1 MQINFNTT
9 GLDILPTDESYR
21 YRSIMGEH
29 TLTLYFS
36 LPTYTDIPTG
46 AWCEFQGERYTLN
59 QPAKVV
65 KHNTHHFEYTLTMDS
80 EGANLRNYK
89 LRNPNDKT
97 LKFPFTA
104 SPRYHIQILVDCL
117 NMIDS
122 GWQVGTTIEA
132 FEKLVSYNHNNCLEA
147 LDMIAKAFE
156 TEYEIIGK
164 TIHLHKVEYFKD
176 NPLPLQYGKGK
187 GFKTGVSRT
196 TEQSRITRLYVQ
208 GGERNIDRSKYG
220 NKELL
225 LPKSQ
230 EYTYE
235 GVTFVSDDKGLSIA
249 IKNAQNNGFVNEQ
262 SLDLSHIYPKRKGT
276 ITEVFEVN
284 HDKHFCDF
292 TDTSIPQALNFWD
305 MRINGEKMVIY
316 FESGMLSGREFDV
329 QKYDHTQKRFQ
340 LVPKEE
346 DGTTMPNDIFKPAIG
361 DEYSVYNM
369 QMPNAYI
376 CDNATKSGASWEM
389 MKEAC
394 KYLYENRADLFTFT
408 GELDGIWAKKQ
419 WTNVGGRLKMGAYI
433 HFSDNEFQRTP
444 VAIRIVGLK
453 EYVNNPYSPQIELSN
468 KVQGHSFAS
477 EMRKLQNQ
485 EVYFGELNKK
495 AISETKRSWRDAQ
508 ETIKQIEEAFP
519 EYTKN
524 IIPATVQTMMALIGN
539 KSTQFDFVVSKANPI
554 KAPHTL
560 YFDKNTKQI
569 NAGSGWLKHFTLGSS
584 DITPNRDT
592 NSYKYWNIPA
602 FVSGRLDD
610 KAKTYYLYIKA
621 SKASEIGE
629 FILSENKIDIEQ
641 EAGYYHFLYA
651 TVNSEY
657 NGERGIAQLN
667 GFTEITGGQIKTDK
681 ITSGNGQ
688 QYIHLFD
695 DHIEIKAN
703 LKITDGNKTEI
714 KQLVNPDL
722 LSLEN
727 RLKQYTTDTNTTLET
742 KLKEYANKGEIYLR
756 GTGLNRHAAPI
767 IQINGQN
774 VVPDNYRGL
783 YLAVIRRSDLQV
795 IFKQNY
801 DTFAND
807 FDDSNK
813 LADYLN
819 GLNSDVLVALVS
831 RDSFT
836 QGNNNGKKFVNALI
850 SCGANDDNSKF
861 VSRMPYAFL
870 GIPNI
875 SKGNGIEV
883 YTSDAG
889 NAPYAEIATKIINGT
904 PQGMNNV
911 FNGMLQ
917 AEQQAR
923 TQAINEANANTN
935 AKFQEAKTFAEQKVN
950 ELNIGGRNLI
960 LNTTSGQVIYQ
971 LPLTKL
977 SLSSQL
983 EIGKQYTISWKGK
996 MVDNYLDNWVA
1007 VQRLNAWEH
1016 SPDEVMIRER
1026 INSVEEKLYS
1036 YTFTAK
1042 NSSERPEI
1050 GIWIWGK
1057 VSIGSLKLEKGNK
1070 PTDWTP
1076 APEDLEA
1083 QIQTERQSREQ
1094 AIATA
1099 KTATE
1104 AYARTQSELTKA
1116 QAIAEANKQAGIA
1129 LTAEQQA
1136 RILQLQQ
1143 NLQQAKTFA
1152 EQKVNDLNIGGRNLI
1167 KGTANFELITEPFY
1181 LQSNYAGNGGVV
1193 SETFRGNKVVKLT
1206 SNWQGFQ
1213 CRTTFEDLPMIIS
1226 FWAKTTRPNIKIVCI
1241 TDSEVSYNSGR
1252 FLIADGVWHRYV
1264 ISKNGRIVTANPVRQ
1279 GFVEFCCTT
1288 EGKHIEEVYVSS
1300 FKFEYG
1306 NTPTDWTAAPEDL
1319 MNNVTAGGR
1328 NLVLNSKVNVTN
1340 NTYGILSF
1348 LLSEEPKVG
1357 EQLTITVKGELGA
1370 GKRCFTLYNKS
1381 GHQELC
1387 VLQDKGN
1394 GIFQSTF
1401 NWLPDPTNPK
1411 LLVIYVYDSSVVV
1424 NSTIEWVKVE
1434 RGDINRIDWSPAP
1447 EDIENKVADIQTD
1460 LHNAI
1465 NNAKALVDAERNNR
1479 LLTDK
1484 RVKAI
1489 EDLSEPENGKETA
1502 FSKGIKSLQTKTSP
1516 FSDTL
1521 IDGNVVATGTMIV
1534 GNSMGTQAGISGVGI
1549 ADNDIRFWA
1558 GSNYKDRS
1566 KAPFYVLQDGSIYA
1580 SKGQIG
1586 HFTVESAAKTSLRA
1600 NDLQI
1605 ESGGLIRSRGQAD
1618 NSRNT
1623 VVLINEK
1630 GTLNEPVGTRPAVRI
1645 DSYGFNPTSHTGL
1658 HVSSIGGRYNAGI
1671 VVESSGT
1678 GDNPYNSV
1686 AIDVRSGYILTSEKT
1701 AFLMKGKAIFEE
1713 TYVGTAYSNT
1723 ISLNI
1728 AKSHTYIFVNIA
1740 STIVY
1745 LPNRSEIERATGKT
1759 NTTFELQ
1766 ILLAHTATQNI
1777 RISSQAGGV
1786 LLNNSGNPM
1795 NDLNLGR
1802 GNALIL
1808 RYYDGYYYIMSH
1820 RE

>member
-9 GLDILPTDESYR
+9 RLDILPTDDSYR

-29 TLTLYFS
+29 TLNLYFA
-36 LPTYTDIPTG
+36 LPTYTEIPTG

-65 KHNTHHFEYTLTMDS
+65 KHNSRHFEYTLTMDS
-80 EGANLRNYK
+80 EGANLKNYK
-89 LRNPNDKT
+89 FRNPNDKT

-132 FEKLVSYNHNNCLEA
+132 NEKLISYNHNNCLEA

-230 EYTYE
+230 EYVYE

-249 IKNAQNNGFVNEQ
+249 IKNAQNNGFINEQ
-262 SLDLSHIYPKRKGT
+262 SLDLSHIYPSRKGT
-276 ITEVFEVN
+276 VSAVFEVD
-284 HDKHFCDF
+284 HDKHFYDF
-292 TDTSIPQALNFWD
+292 ADNTIPEALNFAD
-305 MRINGEKMVIY
+305 LQIKGEKMVIY
-316 FESGMLSGREFDV
+316 FESGMLSGREFEV
-329 QKYDHTQKRFQ
+329 SKYDHTKKRFQ

-346 DGTTMPNDIFKPAIG
+346 DGTTMPNDIFKPAAG
-361 DEYSVYNM
+361 DRYSVYNM
-369 QMPNAYI
+369 HLPAAYI

-408 GELDGIWAKKQ
+408 GDLDGIWAKKN
-419 WTNVGGRLKMGAYI
+419 WANVGGRLKMGGYI
-433 HFSDNEFQRTP
+433 NFSDNEFQRTP

-468 KVQGHSFAS
+468 KVQGHSFVS

-485 EVYFGELNKK
+485 EVYFGEMNKK
-495 AISETKRSWRDAQ
+495 AISETKRSWRNAL
-508 ETIKQIEEAFP
+508 ETIKQVEEAFP
-519 EYTKN
+519 EYTKS
-524 IIPATVQTMMALIGN
+524 IIPATVQTMMALVGN
-539 KSTQFDFVVSKANPI
+539 KSGQFAFVANKTNPI
-554 KAPHTL
+554 TIPHTL
-560 YFDKNTKQI
+560 YFDRNNKQI
-569 NAGSGWLKHFTLGSS
+569 NAGSGWIKHYTLGTT
-584 DITPNRDT
+584 DIKPIHSAADYR
-592 NSYKYWNIPA
+592 YWYVSQ

-621 SKASEIGE
+621 NKAIETAE
-629 FILSENKIDIEQ
+629 FVLSETKIDMEQ
-641 EAGYYHFLYA
+641 EAGFYHFLYA

-657 NGERGIAQLN
+657 DGERGISQFN
-667 GFTEITGGQIKTDK
+667 GFTEITGGQMVTNRIA
-681 ITSGNGQ
+681 SGNGQ
-688 QYIHLFD
+688 QYIELLD
-695 DHIEIKAN
+695 DEIRIKAN
-703 LKITDGNKTEI
+703 LHITDGNKTEI

-722 LSLEN
+722 LSLETK
-727 RLKQYTTDTNTTLET
+727 LKQYTNDQTRNIQVGGRNYVLDSRRSRRQKGYYIEFPLSKTLERGQYT
-742 KLKEYANKGEIYLR
+742 ASVDVELIKDVGFIGIIPAIIGKNSPYPTITLPTEGNKRYFFDIKI
-756 GTGLNRHAAPI
+756 TG
-767 IQINGQN
+767 G
-774 VVPDNYRGL
+774 D
-783 YLAVIRRSDLQV
+783 
-795 IFKQNY
+795 
-801 DTFAND
+801 
-807 FDDSNK
+807 
-813 LADYLN
+813 
-819 GLNSDVLVALVS
+819 
-831 RDSFT
+831 
-836 QGNNNGKKFVNALI
+836 VNAITLYPQKGYATPTYGTEGEAI
-850 SCGANDDNSKF
+850 FSNFKLERGNKATDWTPAPEDLEAQIQTERQ
-861 VSRMPYAFL
+861 SREQA
-870 GIPNI
+870 
-875 SKGNGIEV
+875 
-883 YTSDAG
+883 
-889 NAPYAEIATKIINGT
+889 IATAKTATENYARTQSELTKAQAIAEANRQVGIAIT
-904 PQGMNNV
+904 
-911 FNGMLQ
+911 

-923 TQAINEANANTN
+923 ILQLQQNL
-935 AKFQEAKTFAEQKVN
+935 QQAKTFAEQKVN
-950 ELNIGGRNLI
+950 ELQVGGRNLI

-971 LPLTKL
+971 PPLTKL
-977 SLSSQL
+977 FLSSQL
-983 EIGKQYTISWKGK
+983 EIGEQYTISWKGK

-1007 VQRLNAWEH
+1007 VQRLNEWEH

-1057 VSIGSLKLEKGNK
+1057 VSVGSLKLERGNK
-1070 PTDWTP
+1070 PT
-1076 APEDLEA
+1076 
-1083 QIQTERQSREQ
+1083 
-1094 AIATA
+1094 
-1099 KTATE
+1099 
-1104 AYARTQSELTKA
+1104 
-1116 QAIAEANKQAGIA
+1116 
-1129 LTAEQQA
+1129 
-1136 RILQLQQ
+1136 
-1143 NLQQAKTFA
+1143 
-1152 EQKVNDLNIGGRNLI
+1152 
-1167 KGTANFELITEPFY
+1167 
-1181 LQSNYAGNGGVV
+1181 
-1193 SETFRGNKVVKLT
+1193 
-1206 SNWQGFQ
+1206 
-1213 CRTTFEDLPMIIS
+1213 
-1226 FWAKTTRPNIKIVCI
+1226 
-1241 TDSEVSYNSGR
+1241 
-1252 FLIADGVWHRYV
+1252 
-1264 ISKNGRIVTANPVRQ
+1264 
-1279 GFVEFCCTT
+1279 
-1288 EGKHIEEVYVSS
+1288 
-1300 FKFEYG
+1300 
-1306 NTPTDWTAAPEDL
+1306 
-1319 MNNVTAGGR
+1319 
-1328 NLVLNSKVNVTN
+1328 
-1340 NTYGILSF
+1340 
-1348 LLSEEPKVG
+1348 
-1357 EQLTITVKGELGA
+1357 
-1370 GKRCFTLYNKS
+1370 
-1381 GHQELC
+1381 
-1387 VLQDKGN
+1387 
-1394 GIFQSTF
+1394 
-1401 NWLPDPTNPK
+1401 
-1411 LLVIYVYDSSVVV
+1411 
-1424 NSTIEWVKVE
+1424 
-1434 RGDINRIDWSPAP
+1434 DWSPAP

-1460 LHNAI
+1460 LQNAI

-1534 GNSMGTQAGISGVGI
+1534 GNTMGTQAGISGVGI
-1549 ADNDIRFWA
+1549 SDNDIRFWA

-1600 NDLQI
+1600 NNLQI

-1623 VVLINEK
+1623 IVLINEK

-1645 DSYGFNPTSHTGL
+1645 DSSGSNPTSHTGL

-1671 VVESSGT
+1671 VVESSGA

-1740 STIVY
+1740 GTIVY

-1766 ILLAHTATQNI
+1766 ILLAHTATRNI